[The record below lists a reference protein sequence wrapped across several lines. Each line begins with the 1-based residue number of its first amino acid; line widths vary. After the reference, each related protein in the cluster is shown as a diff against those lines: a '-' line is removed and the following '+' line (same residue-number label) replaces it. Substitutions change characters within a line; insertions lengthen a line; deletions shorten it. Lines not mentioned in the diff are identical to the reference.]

1 MFIISFNFNLIT
13 ISSLNEGGVAFE
25 AGSSIVISSSIGTK
39 IFSQWLHSTRIDFF
53 SFLKS
58 QYIY

>member
-39 IFSQWLHSTRIDFF
+39 IFSQ
-53 SFLKS
+53 
-58 QYIY
+58 